1 MKKITLIN
9 LSTFLLFSI
18 LTVQGQTTN
27 FIQVTES
34 DFESVQLIGNNN
46 NNIEISSRL
55 NSNEKNSNKRFF
67 DIAYNNFSTIYVEDG
82 IISKVSEEG
91 NPIKLKSRDLQ
102 LHSLL
107 NSSNNLF
114 ESIELIIVDLEKQTD
129 LSKSINV
136 SNLTEFKNLK
146 YIFVKCYFECSADQI
161 RRLILN
167 SNPEITV
174 YYILANQS

>member
-9 LSTFLLFSI
+9 VATFLLFSI
-18 LTVQGQTTN
+18 LTVEGQTTN
-27 FIQVTES
+27 FIQVSES
-34 DFESVQLIGNNN
+34 DFESVQLNGNIK
-46 NNIEISSRL
+46 NNIEISSRS
-55 NSNEKNSNKRFF
+55 NSKEKNTNKRFF
-67 DIAYNNFSTIYVEDG
+67 EIAYKKFSTIYVENG
-82 IISKVSEEG
+82 NIKKVSEEG
-91 NPIKLKSRDLQ
+91 NPIKLKSDDLQ
-102 LHSLL
+102 LQSLL

-114 ESIELIIVDLEKQTD
+114 ESIELITVDLKQQSD

-174 YYILANQS
+174 YYILTNQS